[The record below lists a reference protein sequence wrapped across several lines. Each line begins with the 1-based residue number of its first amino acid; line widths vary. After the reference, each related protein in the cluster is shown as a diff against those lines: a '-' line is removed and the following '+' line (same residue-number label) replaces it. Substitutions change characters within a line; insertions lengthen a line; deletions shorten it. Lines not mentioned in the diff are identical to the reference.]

1 MSMIDAFG
9 LTIDVKNMKVTY
21 HPDDLRYGKIIIMSD
36 ADVDGAHIKNLF
48 YTFIWNFCPELI
60 IDGYVYAGVP
70 PLYKVTMGGKYY
82 YLKNDAALEE
92 FKAKHPGK
100 KIQVNRLKGLGEME
114 IIEYALIHS
123 KFNLLLDKHRIVK
136 ITGRL
141 IVRNINSLL
150 KCDKWHLYPYKSIV
164 CHVNSDLTFA
174 DSRIF
179 ISLGSFMN
187 LLVKQKKYLNDT
199 KGIYFEHLLCQQI
212 KQQKTFTFFPFIT
225 EPHFE
230 GISGSTGIKY
240 EKPNTS
246 LLYKLRYLNFQMGV
260 QKQIFCEN
268 DSCSKRLLFRVICMV
283 ITYMS
288 SLLIKIL
295 QYKTKELA

>member
-1 MSMIDAFG
+1 MDNIIL
-9 LTIDVKNMKVTY
+9 LTACINPGGMPFTVV
-21 HPDDLRYGKIIIMSD
+21 SD
-36 ADVDGAHIKNLF
+36 ATQRLNQYLLALQFYLQNTSCPIVFVDNSNMDKTPFLEYESQYGSRLEILSF
-48 YTFIWNFCPELI
+48 
-60 IDGYVYAGVP
+60 DGN
-70 PLYKVTMGGKYY
+70 KVKTQG
-82 YLKNDAALEE
+82 
-92 FKAKHPGK
+92 
-100 KIQVNRLKGLGEME
+100 KGLGEME

-150 KCDKWHLYPYKSIV
+150 KCDKLHLYPYKSIV

>member
-1 MSMIDAFG
+1 MDDIIL
-9 LTIDVKNMKVTY
+9 LTACINPGGMPFTVV
-21 HPDDLRYGKIIIMSD
+21 SD
-36 ADVDGAHIKNLF
+36 ATQRLNQYLLALQFYLQNTSCPIVFVDNSNMDKTPFLEYESQYGSRLEILSF
-48 YTFIWNFCPELI
+48 
-60 IDGYVYAGVP
+60 DGN
-70 PLYKVTMGGKYY
+70 KVKTQG
-82 YLKNDAALEE
+82 
-92 FKAKHPGK
+92 
-100 KIQVNRLKGLGEME
+100 KGLGEME

-295 QYKTKELA
+295 QYKTKKIGLNIYA

>member
-1 MSMIDAFG
+1 MDNIIL
-9 LTIDVKNMKVTY
+9 LTACINPGGMPFTVV
-21 HPDDLRYGKIIIMSD
+21 SD
-36 ADVDGAHIKNLF
+36 ATQRLNQYLLALQFYLQNTSCPIVFVDNSNMDKTPFLEYESQYGSRLEILSF
-48 YTFIWNFCPELI
+48 
-60 IDGYVYAGVP
+60 DGN
-70 PLYKVTMGGKYY
+70 KVKTQG
-82 YLKNDAALEE
+82 
-92 FKAKHPGK
+92 
-100 KIQVNRLKGLGEME
+100 KGLGEME

-295 QYKTKELA
+295 QYKTKELARIFMHKRHKEG

>member
-1 MSMIDAFG
+1 MDDIIL
-9 LTIDVKNMKVTY
+9 LTACINPGGMPFTVV
-21 HPDDLRYGKIIIMSD
+21 SD
-36 ADVDGAHIKNLF
+36 ATQRLNQYLLALQFYLQNTSCPIVFVDNSNMDKTPFLEYESQYGSRLEILSF
-48 YTFIWNFCPELI
+48 
-60 IDGYVYAGVP
+60 DGN
-70 PLYKVTMGGKYY
+70 KVKTQG
-82 YLKNDAALEE
+82 
-92 FKAKHPGK
+92 
-100 KIQVNRLKGLGEME
+100 KGLGEME

-212 KQQKTFTFFPFIT
+212 KQQKTFTFFPFIM

-295 QYKTKELA
+295 QYKTKEVV

>member
-1 MSMIDAFG
+1 MDDIIL
-9 LTIDVKNMKVTY
+9 LTACINPGGMPFTVV
-21 HPDDLRYGKIIIMSD
+21 SD
-36 ADVDGAHIKNLF
+36 ATQRLNQYLLALQFYLQNTSCPIVFVDNSNMDKTPFLEYESQYGSRLEILSF
-48 YTFIWNFCPELI
+48 
-60 IDGYVYAGVP
+60 DGN
-70 PLYKVTMGGKYY
+70 KVKTQG
-82 YLKNDAALEE
+82 
-92 FKAKHPGK
+92 
-100 KIQVNRLKGLGEME
+100 KGLGEME

-199 KGIYFEHLLCQQI
+199 KGIYFEHLLCKQI

-288 SLLIKIL
+288 SLVIKIL

>member
-1 MSMIDAFG
+1 MDDIIL
-9 LTIDVKNMKVTY
+9 LTACVNPGGMPYTVV
-21 HPDDLRYGKIIIMSD
+21 SD
-36 ADVDGAHIKNLF
+36 AKQRLNQYLLALQFYLQNTSCPIVFVDNSNMDKTPFLEYESQYGSRLEIL
-48 YTFIWNFCPELI
+48 TF
-60 IDGYVYAGVP
+60 DGN
-70 PLYKVTMGGKYY
+70 KVKTQG
-82 YLKNDAALEE
+82 
-92 FKAKHPGK
+92 
-100 KIQVNRLKGLGEME
+100 KGLGEME
-114 IIEYALIHS
+114 IIEYALMHS
-123 KFNLLLDKHRIVK
+123 KFNLLLDKYRIVK

-164 CHVNSDLTFA
+164 CHINSDLTFA

-179 ISLGSFMN
+179 ISLGSFMY

-288 SLLIKIL
+288 FLLIKIL
-295 QYKTKELA
+295 QYKTKEEA

>member
-1 MSMIDAFG
+1 MDDIIL
-9 LTIDVKNMKVTY
+9 LTACINPGGMPFTVV
-21 HPDDLRYGKIIIMSD
+21 SD
-36 ADVDGAHIKNLF
+36 ATQRLNQYLLALQFYLQNTTCPIVFVDNSNMDKTPFLEYESQYGSRLEILSF
-48 YTFIWNFCPELI
+48 
-60 IDGYVYAGVP
+60 DGN
-70 PLYKVTMGGKYY
+70 KVKTQG
-82 YLKNDAALEE
+82 
-92 FKAKHPGK
+92 
-100 KIQVNRLKGLGEME
+100 KGLGEME

-295 QYKTKELA
+295 QYKTKKMA

>member
-1 MSMIDAFG
+1 MDNIIL
-9 LTIDVKNMKVTY
+9 LTACINPGGMPFTVV
-21 HPDDLRYGKIIIMSD
+21 SD
-36 ADVDGAHIKNLF
+36 ATQRLNQYLLALQFYLQNTSCPIVFVDNSNMDKTPFLEYESQYGSRLEILSF
-48 YTFIWNFCPELI
+48 
-60 IDGYVYAGVP
+60 DGN
-70 PLYKVTMGGKYY
+70 KVKTQG
-82 YLKNDAALEE
+82 
-92 FKAKHPGK
+92 
-100 KIQVNRLKGLGEME
+100 KGLGEME

-150 KCDKWHLYPYKSIV
+150 KCDKLHLYPYKSIV

-295 QYKTKELA
+295 QYKTKEVV

>member
-1 MSMIDAFG
+1 MDDIIL
-9 LTIDVKNMKVTY
+9 LTACVNPGGMPFTVV
-21 HPDDLRYGKIIIMSD
+21 SD
-36 ADVDGAHIKNLF
+36 ATQRLNQYLLALQFYLQNTSCPIVFVDNSNMDKTPFLEYESQYGSRLEILSF
-48 YTFIWNFCPELI
+48 
-60 IDGYVYAGVP
+60 DGN
-70 PLYKVTMGGKYY
+70 KVKTQG
-82 YLKNDAALEE
+82 
-92 FKAKHPGK
+92 
-100 KIQVNRLKGLGEME
+100 KGLGEME

>member
-1 MSMIDAFG
+1 MDDIIL
-9 LTIDVKNMKVTY
+9 LTACINPGGMPFTVV
-21 HPDDLRYGKIIIMSD
+21 SD
-36 ADVDGAHIKNLF
+36 ATQRLNQYLLALQFYLQNTSCPIVFVDNSNMDKTPFLEYESQYGSRLEILSF
-48 YTFIWNFCPELI
+48 
-60 IDGYVYAGVP
+60 DGN
-70 PLYKVTMGGKYY
+70 KVKTQG
-82 YLKNDAALEE
+82 
-92 FKAKHPGK
+92 
-100 KIQVNRLKGLGEME
+100 KGLGEME

-150 KCDKWHLYPYKSIV
+150 KCDQWHLYPYKSIV

>member
-1 MSMIDAFG
+1 MDDIIL
-9 LTIDVKNMKVTY
+9 LTACINPGGMPFTVV
-21 HPDDLRYGKIIIMSD
+21 SD
-36 ADVDGAHIKNLF
+36 ATQRLNQYLLALQFYLQNTSCPIVFVDNSNMDKTPFLEYESQYGSRLEILSF
-48 YTFIWNFCPELI
+48 
-60 IDGYVYAGVP
+60 DGN
-70 PLYKVTMGGKYY
+70 KVKTQG
-82 YLKNDAALEE
+82 
-92 FKAKHPGK
+92 
-100 KIQVNRLKGLGEME
+100 KGLGEME

-283 ITYMS
+283 ITYLS
-288 SLLIKIL
+288 SLVIKIL
-295 QYKTKELA
+295 QYKTKEVV

>member
-1 MSMIDAFG
+1 MDDIIL
-9 LTIDVKNMKVTY
+9 LTACVNPGGMPYTVV
-21 HPDDLRYGKIIIMSD
+21 SD
-36 ADVDGAHIKNLF
+36 AKQRLNQYLLALQFYLQNTSCPIVFVDNSNMDKTPFLEYESQYGSRLEIL
-48 YTFIWNFCPELI
+48 TF
-60 IDGYVYAGVP
+60 DGN
-70 PLYKVTMGGKYY
+70 KVKTQG
-82 YLKNDAALEE
+82 
-92 FKAKHPGK
+92 
-100 KIQVNRLKGLGEME
+100 KGLGEME
-114 IIEYALIHS
+114 IIEYALMHS
-123 KFNLLLDKHRIVK
+123 KFNLLLDKYRIVK

-164 CHVNSDLTFA
+164 CHINSDLTFA

-288 SLLIKIL
+288 FLLIKIL
-295 QYKTKELA
+295 QYKTKEEA

>member
-1 MSMIDAFG
+1 MDHIIL
-9 LTIDVKNMKVTY
+9 LTACINPGGMPFTVV
-21 HPDDLRYGKIIIMSD
+21 SD
-36 ADVDGAHIKNLF
+36 ATQRLNQYLLALQFYLQNTSCPIVFVDNSNMDKTPFLEYESQYGSRLEILSF
-48 YTFIWNFCPELI
+48 
-60 IDGYVYAGVP
+60 DGN
-70 PLYKVTMGGKYY
+70 KVKTQG
-82 YLKNDAALEE
+82 
-92 FKAKHPGK
+92 
-100 KIQVNRLKGLGEME
+100 KGLGEME

-268 DSCSKRLLFRVICMV
+268 DSCPKRLLFRVICMV

-288 SLLIKIL
+288 SLLTKIL

>member
-1 MSMIDAFG
+1 MDDIIL
-9 LTIDVKNMKVTY
+9 LTACINPGGMPFTVV
-21 HPDDLRYGKIIIMSD
+21 SD
-36 ADVDGAHIKNLF
+36 ATQRLNQYLLALQFYLQNTSCPIVFVDNSNMDKTPFLEYESQYGSRLEILSF
-48 YTFIWNFCPELI
+48 
-60 IDGYVYAGVP
+60 DGN
-70 PLYKVTMGGKYY
+70 KVKTQG
-82 YLKNDAALEE
+82 
-92 FKAKHPGK
+92 
-100 KIQVNRLKGLGEME
+100 KGLGEME

-260 QKQIFCEN
+260 QKQIFCED

>member
-1 MSMIDAFG
+1 MDDIIL
-9 LTIDVKNMKVTY
+9 LTACINPGGMPFTVV
-21 HPDDLRYGKIIIMSD
+21 SD
-36 ADVDGAHIKNLF
+36 ATQRLNQYLLALQFYLQNTSCPIVFVDNSNMDKTPFLEYESQYGSRLEILSF
-48 YTFIWNFCPELI
+48 
-60 IDGYVYAGVP
+60 DGN
-70 PLYKVTMGGKYY
+70 KVKTKG
-82 YLKNDAALEE
+82 
-92 FKAKHPGK
+92 
-100 KIQVNRLKGLGEME
+100 KGLGEME

>member
-1 MSMIDAFG
+1 MDDIIL
-9 LTIDVKNMKVTY
+9 LTACINPGGMPFTVV
-21 HPDDLRYGKIIIMSD
+21 SD
-36 ADVDGAHIKNLF
+36 ATQRLNQYLLALQFYLQNTSCPIVFVDNSNMDKTPFLEYESQYGSRLEILSF
-48 YTFIWNFCPELI
+48 
-60 IDGYVYAGVP
+60 DGN
-70 PLYKVTMGGKYY
+70 KVKTQG
-82 YLKNDAALEE
+82 
-92 FKAKHPGK
+92 
-100 KIQVNRLKGLGEME
+100 KGLGEME

-123 KFNLLLDKHRIVK
+123 KFNLLVDKHRRVK

>member
-1 MSMIDAFG
+1 MDDIIL
-9 LTIDVKNMKVTY
+9 LTACINPGGMPFTVV
-21 HPDDLRYGKIIIMSD
+21 SD
-36 ADVDGAHIKNLF
+36 ATQRLNQYLLALQFYLQNTSCPIVFVDNSNMDKTPFLEYESQYGSRLEILSF
-48 YTFIWNFCPELI
+48 
-60 IDGYVYAGVP
+60 DGN
-70 PLYKVTMGGKYY
+70 KVKTQG
-82 YLKNDAALEE
+82 
-92 FKAKHPGK
+92 
-100 KIQVNRLKGLGEME
+100 KGLGEME

>member
-1 MSMIDAFG
+1 MDDIIL
-9 LTIDVKNMKVTY
+9 LTACINPGGMPFTVV
-21 HPDDLRYGKIIIMSD
+21 SD
-36 ADVDGAHIKNLF
+36 ATQRLNQYLLALQFYLQNTSCPIVFVDNSNMDKTPFLEYESQYGSRLEILSF
-48 YTFIWNFCPELI
+48 
-60 IDGYVYAGVP
+60 DGN
-70 PLYKVTMGGKYY
+70 KVKTQG
-82 YLKNDAALEE
+82 
-92 FKAKHPGK
+92 
-100 KIQVNRLKGLGEME
+100 KGLGEME
-114 IIEYALIHS
+114 IIEYALMHS
-123 KFNLLLDKHRIVK
+123 KFNLLLDKYRIVK

-179 ISLGSFMN
+179 ISLGSFMY

-295 QYKTKELA
+295 QYKTKEVA

>member
-1 MSMIDAFG
+1 MDDIIL
-9 LTIDVKNMKVTY
+9 LTACVNPGGMPYTVV
-21 HPDDLRYGKIIIMSD
+21 SD
-36 ADVDGAHIKNLF
+36 AKQRLNQYLLALQFYLQNTSCPIVFVDNSNMDKTPFLEYESQYGSRLEIL
-48 YTFIWNFCPELI
+48 TF
-60 IDGYVYAGVP
+60 DGN
-70 PLYKVTMGGKYY
+70 KVKTQG
-82 YLKNDAALEE
+82 
-92 FKAKHPGK
+92 
-100 KIQVNRLKGLGEME
+100 KGLGEME
-114 IIEYALIHS
+114 IIEYALMHS
-123 KFNLLLDKHRIVK
+123 KFNLLLDKYRIVK

-164 CHVNSDLTFA
+164 CHINSDLTFA

-179 ISLGSFMN
+179 ISLGSFMY

>member
-1 MSMIDAFG
+1 MDDIIL
-9 LTIDVKNMKVTY
+9 LTACVNPGGMPFTVV
-21 HPDDLRYGKIIIMSD
+21 SD
-36 ADVDGAHIKNLF
+36 ATQRLNQYLLALQFYLQNTSCPIVFVDNSNMDKTPFLEYESQYGSRLEILSF
-48 YTFIWNFCPELI
+48 
-60 IDGYVYAGVP
+60 DGN
-70 PLYKVTMGGKYY
+70 KVKTQGKG
-82 YLKNDAALEE
+82 
-92 FKAKHPGK
+92 F
-100 KIQVNRLKGLGEME
+100 GEME

-164 CHVNSDLTFA
+164 CHINSDLTFA
-174 DSRIF
+174 DSRVF

-187 LLVKQKKYLNDT
+187 LLVKQKKHLNDT

-295 QYKTKELA
+295 QYKTKEVV

>member
-1 MSMIDAFG
+1 MDDIIL
-9 LTIDVKNMKVTY
+9 LTACINPGGMPFTVV
-21 HPDDLRYGKIIIMSD
+21 SD
-36 ADVDGAHIKNLF
+36 ATQRLNQYLLALQFYLQNTSCPIVFVDNSNMDKTPFLEYESQYGSRLEILSF
-48 YTFIWNFCPELI
+48 
-60 IDGYVYAGVP
+60 DGN
-70 PLYKVTMGGKYY
+70 KVKTQG
-82 YLKNDAALEE
+82 
-92 FKAKHPGK
+92 
-100 KIQVNRLKGLGEME
+100 KGLGEME

-225 EPHFE
+225 EPHFD

>member
-1 MSMIDAFG
+1 MDDIIL
-9 LTIDVKNMKVTY
+9 LTACINPGGMPFTVV
-21 HPDDLRYGKIIIMSD
+21 SD
-36 ADVDGAHIKNLF
+36 ATQRLNQYLLALQFYLQNTSCPIVFVDNSNMDKTPFLEYESQYGSRLEILSF
-48 YTFIWNFCPELI
+48 
-60 IDGYVYAGVP
+60 DGN
-70 PLYKVTMGGKYY
+70 KVKTQG
-82 YLKNDAALEE
+82 
-92 FKAKHPGK
+92 
-100 KIQVNRLKGLGEME
+100 KGLGEME

-288 SLLIKIL
+288 FLLIKIL
-295 QYKTKELA
+295 QYKTKEEA

>member
-1 MSMIDAFG
+1 MDDIIL
-9 LTIDVKNMKVTY
+9 LTACINPGGMPFTVV
-21 HPDDLRYGKIIIMSD
+21 SD
-36 ADVDGAHIKNLF
+36 ATQRLNQYLLALQFYLQNTSCPIVFVDNSNMDKTPFLEYESQYGSRLEILSF
-48 YTFIWNFCPELI
+48 
-60 IDGYVYAGVP
+60 DGN
-70 PLYKVTMGGKYY
+70 KVKTQGKG
-82 YLKNDAALEE
+82 
-92 FKAKHPGK
+92 F
-100 KIQVNRLKGLGEME
+100 GEME

-212 KQQKTFTFFPFIT
+212 KQQKTYTFFLFIT

>member
-1 MSMIDAFG
+1 MDDIIL
-9 LTIDVKNMKVTY
+9 LTACINPGGMPFTVV
-21 HPDDLRYGKIIIMSD
+21 SD
-36 ADVDGAHIKNLF
+36 ATQRLNQYLLALQFYLQNTTCPIVFVDNSNMDKTPFLEYESQYGSRLEILSF
-48 YTFIWNFCPELI
+48 
-60 IDGYVYAGVP
+60 DGN
-70 PLYKVTMGGKYY
+70 KVKTQG
-82 YLKNDAALEE
+82 
-92 FKAKHPGK
+92 
-100 KIQVNRLKGLGEME
+100 KGLGEME

-295 QYKTKELA
+295 QYKTKEVV

>member
-1 MSMIDAFG
+1 MDDIIL
-9 LTIDVKNMKVTY
+9 LTACINPGGMPFTVV
-21 HPDDLRYGKIIIMSD
+21 SD
-36 ADVDGAHIKNLF
+36 ATQRLNQYLLALQFYLQNTSCPIVFVDNSNMDKTPFLEYESQYGSRLEILSF
-48 YTFIWNFCPELI
+48 
-60 IDGYVYAGVP
+60 DGN
-70 PLYKVTMGGKYY
+70 KVKTQG
-82 YLKNDAALEE
+82 
-92 FKAKHPGK
+92 
-100 KIQVNRLKGLGEME
+100 KGLGEME

-150 KCDKWHLYPYKSIV
+150 ECDKWHLYPYKSIV